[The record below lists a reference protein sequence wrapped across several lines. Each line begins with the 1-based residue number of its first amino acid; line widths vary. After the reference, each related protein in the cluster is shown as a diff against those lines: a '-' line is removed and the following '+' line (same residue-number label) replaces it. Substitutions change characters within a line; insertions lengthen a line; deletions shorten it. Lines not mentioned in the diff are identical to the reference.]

1 MNDNNRIDYNGLSE
15 DFICHQLDL
24 LSVPITEDNILERER
39 EDFINACYR
48 LFFEREAEA
57 EGMAAHIKLLDS
69 GMSKPGMLYYFSETE
84 EFQHRFE
91 LKNINYYKKDYL
103 KYQWDVSGVLQ
114 YDGWQFVEHC
124 FRDLLNRMPDETG
137 MFSYTKLLYEG
148 MPKEGIVY
156 LFISSEEIKNVKG
169 IRNVEYYKKIYDEYM
184 NYVNSRG
191 IRRRIKNLLE
201 KITKSRQIYAE
212 TQANFAVEMLRE
224 NALEQRLARIEKG
237 QELHKVEQIYYLEKC
252 INVKC
257 TELQKSLEVID
268 SQLDKLEGINKHLET
283 TENENS
289 EIVRKEVEA
298 LRFELRAL
306 DSRIVELEKNSRTTV
321 QGYKGGVTCVQVG
334 QFLMGIPSEEWRLAM
349 YLSRYGAFEYGTETC
364 FCNIIKEDMTVL
376 DVGANLG
383 IFTLH
388 ALSKGCNVYSYEPT
402 PNTYHLLYENIW
414 VNGFVDSE
422 KVHLKQSAIGAAKGE
437 CNFTTYSDVC
447 GHNSMFGEQ
456 KDNSEVITVPVV
468 ALDEE
473 FEPGTRIDVIK
484 IDVEGAEPLV
494 FEGMQ
499 RIIRENMEIKIFM
512 EFAPE
517 HLRRAGYVPKE
528 FLEDIENMGLNIQII
543 NESNGELLKVEKE
556 EVINMISVNL
566 LISH

>member
-1 MNDNNRIDYNGLSE
+1 MLDRENRIQYNGLKKE
-15 DFICHQLDL
+15 YIGNQINIRCRE
-24 LSVPITEDNILERER
+24 ITEDNILAKDG
-39 EDFINACYR
+39 EDFIKNCYR
-48 LFFEREAEA
+48 MFFDREADES
-57 EGMAAHIKLLDS
+57 GLQAHLKLLED
-69 GMSKPGMLYYFSETE
+69 GMPKAGFLYYFSETE

-91 LKNINYYKKDYL
+91 LKNINYYKKEYL

-137 MFSYTKLLYEG
+137 MFAYTKLLYEG

-169 IRNVEYYKKIYDEYM
+169 VRNVEYYKNIYDEYI
-184 NYVNSRG
+184 NWVNSRG
-191 IRRRIKNLLE
+191 IRRRIKNLIE
-201 KITKSRQIYAE
+201 RITKSRQIYAE
-212 TQANFAVEMLRE
+212 TQANFAVEKFRE
-224 NALEQRLARIEKG
+224 NALEQRLVRIERG
-237 QELHKVEQIYYLEKC
+237 QEIHKVEQLHYLEKC
-252 INVKC
+252 INGKC
-257 TELQKSLEVID
+257 AELQKSLEVID
-268 SQLDKLEGINKHLET
+268 SQLEMSEK
-283 TENENS
+283 ENS
-289 EIVRKEVEA
+289 ERVRKEVEA

-306 DSRIVELEKNSRTTV
+306 DSRIVELEKNSKTTV

-349 YLSRYGAFEYGTETC
+349 YLSQYGAFEYGTETC

-376 DVGANLG
+376 DIGANLG

-388 ALSKGCNVYSYEPT
+388 ALSKGCHVYSYEPT
-402 PNTYHLLYENIW
+402 PNTYHLLHENIW
-414 VNGFVDSE
+414 VNGFIDSE
-422 KVHLKQSAIGAAKGE
+422 KVHLKQSAVGATKGE
-437 CNFTTYSDVC
+437 CSFTTYSDVC

-456 KDNSEVITVPVV
+456 KDDSEVITVPVV

-473 FEPGTRIDVIK
+473 FEAGTRIDVIK

-499 RIIRENMEIKIFM
+499 RIIRENMDIKIFM

-517 HLRRAGYVPKE
+517 HLSRAGYIPKE
-528 FLEDIENMGLNIQII
+528 FLDNIENMDLNIQMIDE
-543 NESNGELLKVEKE
+543 ESGKVMKADKE
-556 EVINMISVNL
+556 RLVSMTSVNL